1 MYVFNGYCL
10 VLKPCPILISLSGRY
25 AEIFHENLLNGKK
38 ILYI

>member
-1 MYVFNGYCL
+1 
-10 VLKPCPILISLSGRY
+10 LISLSGRY